1 MIAAW
6 REQATE
12 GLAGVFSAKAEA
24 AEPSARKAAARLD
37 AMTPAEIEA
46 NADSDPD
53 NPPLT
58 GAQLATVSAARL
70 AKAAREAVGLSQ
82 VQFASIYRINVA
94 RLRDLE
100 RGRFRQPD
108 SALIAYLT
116 VIKPSPD
123 TVRKAL
129 EATV

>member
-1 MIAAW
+1 MAEFLLNP
-6 REQATE
+6 RRP
-12 GLAGVFSAKAEA
+12 AKLS
-24 AEPSARKAAARLD
+24 PQAAARLD

-46 NADSDPD
+46 NAASDLD

-58 GAQLATVSAARL
+58 DAELATISAARL
-70 AKAAREAVGLSQ
+70 AKAAREVVGLSQ
-82 VQFASIYRINVA
+82 VQFASTYRINVA

-116 VIKPSPD
+116 VIRSSPE

-129 EATV
+129 EAAD